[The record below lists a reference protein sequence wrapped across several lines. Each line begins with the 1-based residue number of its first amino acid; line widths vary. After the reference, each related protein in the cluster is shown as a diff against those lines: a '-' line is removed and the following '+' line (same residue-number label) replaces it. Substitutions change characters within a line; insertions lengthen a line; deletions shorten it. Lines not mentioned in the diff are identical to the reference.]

1 MGSCISECMLFYC
14 LREGGR
20 EGGREGDE
28 DHDGGGGEEEENK
41 FRAYCIL

>member
-20 EGGREGDE
+20 EGDE
-28 DHDGGGGEEEENK
+28 DHDGGGGGKRKKINSEPI
-41 FRAYCIL
+41 A